1 MHSHTV
7 IYISISLWSSK
18 IRDCFATFSSRH
30 ADATVIAYFT
40 NCITELLRRKVLTA
54 TVSVFSVF
62 GLTNKETEGA
72 FICTFS
78 ANFISPLTAPKSSL
92 SLSSSTVRLLLQLSV
107 CFISPISFSLRACL
121 ARLSC
126 CNETARL
133 IICRVP
139 LWCHRLVWWQGASGE
154 RRQRINLFAFPRA
167 FGFSAA
173 GLSCIF
179 QRKCFINSIA
189 I

>member
-54 TVSVFSVF
+54 TISVFSISV
-62 GLTNKETEGA
+62 LTNKETEGA

-78 ANFISPLTAPKSSL
+78 ANFISPLTAAKSSFSFL
-92 SLSSSTVRLLLQLSV
+92 FYCTSSSSAVCMLYFPHLVLFTRVSPPSLLL
-107 CFISPISFSLRACL
+107 
-121 ARLSC
+121 
-126 CNETARL
+126 
-133 IICRVP
+133 
-139 LWCHRLVWWQGASGE
+139 
-154 RRQRINLFAFPRA
+154 
-167 FGFSAA
+167 
-173 GLSCIF
+173 
-179 QRKCFINSIA
+179 
-189 I
+189 